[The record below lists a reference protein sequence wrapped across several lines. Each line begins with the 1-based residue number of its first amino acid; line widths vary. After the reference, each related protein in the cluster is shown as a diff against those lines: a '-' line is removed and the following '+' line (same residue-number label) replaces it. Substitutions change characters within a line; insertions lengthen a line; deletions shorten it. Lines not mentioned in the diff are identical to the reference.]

1 MTIYFDENKEAYS
14 QLETLE
20 RWGKSLLFQCSDEE
34 YQEYLEGKRIW
45 QLGQLVI
52 NPDYDAEQ
60 AEKERERIMNLSL
73 TKADVLLA
81 LYQDK
86 GLSPDDI
93 KAMLKDNIPALIKFD
108 YASYYYRGDEVVIAL
123 GTALGYTAE
132 EMDYLF
138 ENKKFPENQ
147 TESEE

>member
-52 NPDYDAEQ
+52 NPDYDTEQ
-60 AEKERERIMNLSL
+60 AEKERIAHIKEIKTQLDELDKKRIR
-73 TKADVLLA
+73 
-81 LYQDK
+81 
-86 GLSPDDI
+86 
-93 KAMLKDNIPALIKFD
+93 AMCEPCEYSAGVSWLEYYNQQARELRAELQELEGAKNND
-108 YASYYYRGDEVVIAL
+108 SYS
-123 GTALGYTAE
+123 
-132 EMDYLF
+132 
-138 ENKKFPENQ
+138 N
-147 TESEE
+147 